1 MNLGKVRAKNFRGT
15 VRIEAS
21 DILNML
27 SCIILWRMLTMLTRA
42 SVYAVRYCTYN
53 DVLTSNEHPSHPSQ
67 DERVKSL
74 NIHSSSVVYIFML
87 STVYILAMFIFLWD
101 VELAVIFYYW
111 FVALYTVLYYVFIFD
126 NKLFIAYV

>member
-1 MNLGKVRAKNFRGT
+1 MHYFVAYVNPGLC
-15 VRIEAS
+15 
-21 DILNML
+21 ML
-27 SCIILWRMLTMLTRA
+27 
-42 SVYAVRYCTYN
+42 YN
-53 DVLTSNEHPSHPSQ
+53 DVLTYNEHPSHPSQ
-67 DERVKSL
+67 DDRVKRL

-126 NKLFIAYV
+126 NKLFITYVYFVSH